1 MKKSKTYL
9 IWTIIVTVLAVAI
22 NVFIIVHSCLN
33 ASESGEASRGV
44 VDFLKD
50 IINTFSPNAINDG
63 NYDSFASFIRKA
75 VGHFGL
81 FVISGL
87 LTSLT
92 AFLWLN
98 PLKKFKYWMLIIM
111 ALGFGL
117 FMGTLTEIIQLNV
130 PGRSGELTDVLIDFS
145 GYLLGFSIVFLIL
158 FLIIRKNQKHQTPSE

>member
-1 MKKSKTYL
+1 MKVSKTYL
-9 IWTIIVTVLAVAI
+9 IWTIVIVVLAISI
-22 NVFIIVHSCLN
+22 NAFIIVHSCLN

-87 LTSLT
+87 FTSLT
-92 AFLWLN
+92 VFLWLN
-98 PLKKFKYWMLIIM
+98 PLKKFKYWILILM
-111 ALGFGL
+111 SLGFGL
-117 FMGTLTEIIQLNV
+117 FMGILTETIQLNV
-130 PGRSGELTDVLIDFS
+130 PGRSGEFTDVLIDFS
-145 GYLLGFSIVFLIL
+145 GYLLGFLIIFLIL
-158 FLIIRKNQKHQTPSE
+158 FLIIRKQKRQTPNE